1 MSHPGIANIV
11 PELTDLEL
19 AVFVCLV
26 SQEHCLIET
35 HDDGVDDLAKEL
47 ALVLMLCC
55 FEIVIQ
61 D

>member
-11 PELTDLEL
+11 PELSDLEL
-19 AVFVCLV
+19 AVFVCLA

-35 HDDGVDDLAKEL
+35 QHDGVDDLAKEL
-47 ALVLMLCC
+47 ALVLLFCS
-55 FEIVIQ
+55 FGLTE